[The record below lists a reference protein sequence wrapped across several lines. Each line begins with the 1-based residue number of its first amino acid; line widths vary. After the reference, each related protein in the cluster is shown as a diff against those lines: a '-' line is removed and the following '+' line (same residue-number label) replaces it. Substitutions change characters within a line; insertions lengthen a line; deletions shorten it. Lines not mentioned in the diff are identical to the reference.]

1 MYDFFHDLWFMGF
14 PNIILHKGLN
24 ANGAFIVVNFGKLE
38 FVFSSSV

>member
-1 MYDFFHDLWFMGF
+1 MICDLWVFQ
-14 PNIILHKGLN
+14 NIILHKGLN